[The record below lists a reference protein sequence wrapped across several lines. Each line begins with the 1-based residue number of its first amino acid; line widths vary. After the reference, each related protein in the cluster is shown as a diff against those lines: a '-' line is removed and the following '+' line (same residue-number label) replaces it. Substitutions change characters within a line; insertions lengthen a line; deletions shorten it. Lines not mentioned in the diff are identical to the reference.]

1 MSPTFLYDV
10 VSFCFVMYVHKCCF
24 ILYDVNLQMLFSFY
38 RMSTASGS
46 GGDSPQR
53 PDSQGPPQEPDSQGP
68 KKSRGPTT
76 GSTSARATQGVPGA
90 KVVKWDPINQ
100 TFYQEIRKENKKV
113 GLFNN
118 RLGALVKAHIPP
130 TTRDWS
136 EVTPQMLA
144 AILSALHSEFRFVY
158 TDPDTGEDLPADCY
172 QNTIDQ
178 AIIRNAKIRRRNQ
191 KSKLSEKFRLEFC
204 GSTENAKAETP
215 PGYKKEDWEAVVDE
229 FATDDW
235 KVRNV

>member
-1 MSPTFLYDV
+1 
-10 VSFCFVMYVHKCCF
+10 
-24 ILYDVNLQMLFSFY
+24 MLFSFY

-90 KVVKWDPINQ
+90 KVVKWDPTNQ

-136 EVTPQMLA
+136 EVTPQMVA

-158 TDPDTGEDLPADCY
+158 TDPDTEPRIWPTFCRILSCVLSFSQQQKA
-172 QNTIDQ
+172 T
-178 AIIRNAKIRRRNQ
+178 RLRR
-191 KSKLSEKFRLEFC
+191 SLHMM
-204 GSTENAKAETP
+204 
-215 PGYKKEDWEAVVDE
+215 W
-229 FATDDW
+229 
-235 KVRNV
+235 